1 MQEYPFTIIFFLQH
15 GVGKHYWLLR
25 RVHGSQYPLR
35 NMFEGE
41 FVNGLRHGFGT
52 FYYAN
57 GAKYEGGWKN
67 NMKHGKVGSIA
78 TLGQLCFGKFQFLI
92 FQKLLWHAV

>member
-1 MQEYPFTIIFFLQH
+1 MNKIETFPSIFQQH

-67 NMKHGKVGSIA
+67 NMKHGKV
-78 TLGQLCFGKFQFLI
+78 CF
-92 FQKLLWHAV
+92 